1 MASNEPDRGE
11 YPQLN
16 ISEVFYSIQGEST
29 FAGYPC
35 VFIRLS
41 GCNLRCSFCDTAYA
55 YEEEG
60 QNYTLPQLLEFAERH
75 PSALVQITGGE
86 PLLQEGVYPLM
97 EQLLE
102 ANRIVMLETNG
113 SVSLRT
119 VPDGII
125 KIMDM
130 KCPDSGMS
138 QKMDYANL
146 GILNSADE
154 LKFVISSRD
163 DYDWARSVI
172 ETHVHYY
179 NDPANL
185 RKRVKILFSPTAGTL
200 EPSVLAEWIL
210 EDGLQVRLQLQ
221 LHRVLWPEKSRG
233 C

>member
-1 MASNEPDRGE
+1 MESNNPDQGQEPR
-11 YPQLN
+11 LS
-16 ISEVFYSIQGEST
+16 ISEVFHSIQGEST

-35 VFIRLS
+35 VFIRLT

-60 QNYTLPQLLEFAERH
+60 QQYSLPQLIEFTERH

-86 PLLQEGVYPLM
+86 PLLQDGVYPLM

-113 SVSLRT
+113 SISLRD
-119 VPDGII
+119 VPDGVI

-138 QKMDYANL
+138 EKMDLANL
-146 GILNSADE
+146 ALLTSADE
-154 LKFVISSRD
+154 LKFVISSRN
-163 DYDWARSVI
+163 DYDWVRNVI
-172 ETHVHYY
+172 ETHVHYF

-185 RKRVKILFSPTAGTL
+185 RRRVKILFSAAAGVL
-200 EPSVLAEWIL
+200 EPATLAEWIL
-210 EDGLQVRLQLQ
+210 SDGLQVRLQLQ
-221 LHRVLWPEKSRG
+221 LHRILWPDKNRG